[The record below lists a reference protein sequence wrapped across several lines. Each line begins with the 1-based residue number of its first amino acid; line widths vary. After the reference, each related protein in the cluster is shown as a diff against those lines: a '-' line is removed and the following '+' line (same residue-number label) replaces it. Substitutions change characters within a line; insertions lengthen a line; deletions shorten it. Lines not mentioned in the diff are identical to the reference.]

1 MPVSGTML
9 YRMLEQRLPDMLM
22 QEFRELKYEN
32 GTLLNVNFD
41 LEAGAQKLIV
51 DIMTQVGTADL
62 VGDASGD
69 FPIVDVNLEED
80 DYRIFAWGAAM
91 SYTFQQMR
99 RESFARRF
107 AQLNQTREDTVM
119 RAIAE
124 RINKFTAFGDSRV
137 GVTGFLNSP
146 LVGSTNS
153 PFDFHASGT
162 SAKTFQE
169 LYGFLIDQVE
179 SFYTGS
185 NNVAM
190 PTTWAVSTEEWFKI
204 TKTVTSEDGSNYA
217 PAAANL
223 KKYLEV
229 ALSDELG
236 APFRIIHSP
245 ESLAANVAAVGAGVA
260 NKNRTVLYVNDART
274 VTIHRE
280 PVMMLP
286 EDFIAPKDGRMV
298 YPFMACASE
307 VVIHKPLQMRYIDI
321 TNKATAA
328 TGT

>member
-1 MPVSGTML
+1 ML
-9 YRMLEQRLPDMLM
+9 YRMLEQRLPDMLT

-32 GTLLNVNFD
+32 GTLLNVAFD

-51 DIMTQVGTADL
+51 DVMTQVGTADL
-62 VGDASGD
+62 IGDATGD

-91 SYTFQQMR
+91 SYTFRQMQ
-99 RESFARRF
+99 RESFANRF
-107 AQLNQTREDTVM
+107 AQLNATREDTVM

-124 RINKFTAFGDSRV
+124 RVNKFTAFGDTRV
-137 GVTGFLNSP
+137 NVTGFLNSP
-146 LVGSTNS
+146 LVSSTNS
-153 PFDFHASGT
+153 TFDFHATGSA
-162 SAKTFQE
+162 AKTFQE
-169 LYGFLIDQVE
+169 LYGFLIDLVE

-204 TKTVTSEDGSNYA
+204 TKVVTSNDGANYA

-223 KKYLEV
+223 KSYLET

-245 ESLAANVAAVGAGVA
+245 EALAANVATAGAGVA
-260 NKNRTVLYVNDART
+260 NKNRTVLYVNDPRT

-280 PVMMLP
+280 PVSMLP
-286 EDFIAPKDGRMV
+286 QEFVAPKDGRMV
-298 YPFMACASE
+298 FPFMAAASE

-321 TNKATAA
+321 INKATAA
-328 TGT
+328 SS